1 MNKNK
6 LINKIMKE
14 TYVICGASGNTGGYI
29 AKKLLEQNKK
39 VRLIGRSKEKL
50 KKLIDKGAQPF
61 IGDLKD
67 PNFTFSAFDGATTAY
82 ILIPPN
88 NLARDLRKHQNDI
101 LTPILEAIK
110 KTEIKNVVALSS
122 VGAHLP
128 INSGFILGLHDMEEK
143 LKNIEGINLLILRC
157 GYLMEN
163 TRTQINLIEKKGIA
177 GSLILP
183 DIKLPFVALRD
194 IADIAFKRLMALDF
208 TKQEIMEV
216 LGPKDISY
224 TEVTRILGKAMN
236 INDLKYNHLGMEEEK
251 EILIQYGQSDNVAD
265 SIIEFELAINSGE
278 IYGDVKRNPENT
290 TSTNFEEFTNEIM
303 KPFKETH
310 AYYQP

>member
-1 MNKNK
+1 
-6 LINKIMKE
+6 MKE

-29 AKKLLEQNKK
+29 AKKLMEQNKK

-50 KKLIDKGAQPF
+50 KRLIDKGAEPF

-67 PNFTFSAFDGATTAY
+67 PTFTFSAFDGATTAY

-88 NLARDLRKHQNDI
+88 NLARDLRKHQNDV
-101 LTPILEAIK
+101 LTPIIEAIK
-110 KTEIKNVVALSS
+110 KTDIKNVVALSS

-128 INSGFILGLHDMEEK
+128 VNTGFILGLHDMEEK

-163 TRTQINLIEKKGIA
+163 FRTQMNLIENKGFV

-183 DIKLPFVALRD
+183 DIKLPFVALKD
-194 IADIAFKRLMALDF
+194 IADIAFKRLVALDF

-224 TEVTRILGKAMN
+224 AEATKTIGKAMK
-236 INDLKYNHLGMEEEK
+236 IDDLKFNHLGMEEEK
-251 EILIQYGQSDNVAD
+251 EILIQYGLSSNVTD
-265 SIIEFELAINSGE
+265 SIVEFELAINSGE
-278 IYGDVKRNPENT
+278 IFGDVKRNTENT
-290 TSTNFEEFTNEIM
+290 TSTTFEEFTNEIL

-310 AYYQP
+310 VYYQH